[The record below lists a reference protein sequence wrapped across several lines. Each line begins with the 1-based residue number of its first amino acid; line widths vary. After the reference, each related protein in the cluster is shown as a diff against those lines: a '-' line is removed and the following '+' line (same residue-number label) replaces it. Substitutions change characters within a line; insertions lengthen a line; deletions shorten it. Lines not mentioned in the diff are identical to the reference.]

1 MSRCLT
7 ASLVSHEN
15 EGRYS
20 VMLPGAGGKD
30 ADNPLLPALCILK
43 QKFALK
49 TGYGEKRG
57 MIEKPL

>member
-1 MSRCLT
+1 
-7 ASLVSHEN
+7 
-15 EGRYS
+15 
-20 VMLPGAGGKD
+20 MLPGAGGKD